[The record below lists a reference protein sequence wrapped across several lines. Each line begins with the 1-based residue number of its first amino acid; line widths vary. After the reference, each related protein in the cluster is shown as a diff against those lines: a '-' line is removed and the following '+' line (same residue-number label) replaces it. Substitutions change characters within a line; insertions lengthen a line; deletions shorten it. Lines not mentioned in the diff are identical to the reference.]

1 MKSRLKYL
9 AALSIVFVAGCATN
23 QVTDLHLYK
32 EQPMTK
38 AEVMPTAEELNSA
51 RTRVLVL
58 ESDDASTKVKL
69 SGAGLIHAKKIEE
82 ILSGTG
88 VELVDRKLAKN
99 LDQEIAAASSKNG
112 ASTGSTSGIAAQYAI
127 KGFIQDVGV
136 GAQYNPPGQ
145 VCGKKGKHCRQTQES
160 CLYSGTSSG
169 GIKIYELPSLRLI
182 RVLNL
187 SGEEAAIS
195 AGRCSGEQGTLE
207 SLAQKGIESSVETGR
222 ADLKNIFAPKG
233 YVVSKRLNGS
243 KVLFKVMLGT
253 VNGAKTKDKLIIYT
267 LKKTTNAL
275 NNQVEIEEIPL
286 GAAVVSDQIKEDY
299 AWIVPEDSDKANQ
312 VRLGDFVRIDYKKGL
327 MEALGD
333 VGIKELNKRLG
344 GALD

>member
-1 MKSRLKYL
+1 MTSHLKYL
-9 AALSIVFVAGCATN
+9 AALSMVFLTGCASN
-23 QVTDLHLYK
+23 QVTDLHLFK
-32 EQPMTK
+32 EQPMSK
-38 AEVMPTAEELNSA
+38 AEIMPTEEELNSA

-58 ESDDASTKVKL
+58 ESEDASTKVKL
-69 SGAGLIHAKKIEE
+69 NGAGLIHAKKIEE
-82 ILSGTG
+82 VLSATG

-99 LDQEIAAASSKNG
+99 LDREIAAAAAKNG
-112 ASTGSTSGIAAQYAI
+112 ASAGSTSGIAAQYAI

-136 GAQYNPPGQ
+136 GAQYNPPRQ
-145 VCGKKGKHCRQTQES
+145 ICGKKGKNCRQTQES
-160 CLYSGTSSG
+160 CVYSGSSSG

-187 SGEEAAIS
+187 SGEESSIS
-195 AGRCSGEQGTLE
+195 AGRCSEGRGSLE
-207 SLAQKGIESSVETGR
+207 SLAQKGIESSVETGS
-222 ADLKNIFAPKG
+222 AQLKNIFAPKG
-233 YVVSKRLNGS
+233 YIVSKRLNGS
-243 KVLFKVMLGT
+243 KVIFKVMLGT
-253 VNGAKTKDKLIIYT
+253 VNGARTKDKLLIYT

-312 VRLGDFVRIDYKKGL
+312 VRLGDFVRIDYKKGML
-327 MEALGD
+327 EALSD
-333 VGIKELNKRLG
+333 VGKKELNKTLG